1 MVESEWTEV
10 KQKKKKFV
18 PKQTP
23 EQAATYGGIK
33 KGVLV
38 AGPIQGKA
46 TKYGGPGAYGG
57 EDKATKYND
66 DEDDWQE
73 VAQKFPKDK
82 ATAIAEY
89 DFGVFTG
96 SEEVKHE
103 LVSHTCAT
111 SVAEARTNA
120 KLTQGQLAAKVNEKP
135 SVIVDLEKGTLRY
148 NADLINRIEK
158 VLGVQINRGRKP
170 VKTAKK

>member
-18 PKQTP
+18 PKTTP

-38 AGPIQGKA
+38 AGPIQGQA
-46 TKYGGPGAYGG
+46 TKYGGAGAYTGG
-57 EDKATKYND
+57 GSKAKDSD
-66 DEDDWQE
+66 DEWAE
-73 VAQKFPKDK
+73 VAPKFPKGQ

-89 DFGVFTG
+89 DFGLERG
-96 SEEVKHE
+96 QGEEKKQE
-103 LVSHTCAT
+103 LVTHECAV
-111 SVAEARTNA
+111 SVAEARTKA

-135 SVIVDLEKGTLRY
+135 SVIIDLENGKARY

-158 VLGVQINRGRKP
+158 VL
-170 VKTAKK
+170 

>member
-10 KQKKKKFV
+10 KQKKKKIA

-23 EQAATYGGIK
+23 QEAATYGGIK

-46 TKYGGPGAYGG
+46 TKYGGAGAYGTT
-57 EDKATKYND
+57 DKAKYSD
-66 DEDDWQE
+66 DEWEE
-73 VAQKFPKDK
+73 VAPKFPKGQ

-89 DFGVFTG
+89 DFGVERGT
-96 SEEVKHE
+96 EEVKFE
-103 LVSHTCAT
+103 TVSHVCAT
-111 SVAEARTNA
+111 SVAEARAKA

-135 SVIVDLEKGTLRY
+135 SVIIDLERGVLRY

-158 VLGVQINRGRKP
+158 VLGVQINRGRKD
-170 VKTAKK
+170 KK